1 VKSQSVQISDQ
12 RGLVDRR
19 MAMRI
24 FAGILMNAGLVRA
37 QMPGAVAASAHEL
50 RQAARRS
57 GILLSV
63 FTGMHQI
70 RSDLQASTMIAE
82 TFDMIAD
89 GNDLKFSNRLR
100 PTPDNFDFSFG
111 DSVVSWARENHLRF
125 RGHCLIWWNALPR
138 WFGSYVTPANARDVL
153 CSHITTVLRHYA
165 GRVYSWDVVNEPIYH
180 DNRPDGLRRKPWL
193 DLLGPEYIDLA
204 FHTAAAADPEARLI
218 LNECYIE
225 HDTPAEA
232 ARRDALLALLTRLKK
247 AGVPVSGLGIQG
259 HLRGATPL
267 DRRGLTRFLEQIRGL
282 GLDITVTELDVDEI
296 GVPAPQIAQAAASK
310 IGEFLD
316 IVSPY
321 VGSITLEALSNEPY
335 VSARGNGNIHTQN
348 LFDENYKPT
357 LAYGSAVRMLNERAQ
372 SARVKAE
379 NSSPTKSHGK

>member
-1 VKSQSVQISDQ
+1 MKSQSVQISDQ

-37 QMPGAVAASAHEL
+37 QMPSAVAASAHEL

-138 WFGSYVTPANARDVL
+138 WFGSYVTLANARDVL

-232 ARRDALLALLTRLKK
+232 ARRDALLALLTRLKR

-282 GLDITVTELDVDEI
+282 GLDIAVTELDVDEI

-335 VSARGNGNIHTQN
+335 VSAQGNGNIHTQN
-348 LFDENYKPT
+348 LFDEKYKPT

-379 NSSPTKSHGK
+379 NSSATKPHGK

>member
-37 QMPGAVAASAHEL
+37 QMPSAVAASAHEL

-138 WFGSYVTPANARDVL
+138 WFGSYVTLANARDVL

-232 ARRDALLALLTRLKK
+232 ARRDALLALLTRLKR

-282 GLDITVTELDVDEI
+282 GLDIAVTELDVDEI

-335 VSARGNGNIHTQN
+335 VSAQGNGNIHTQN
-348 LFDENYKPT
+348 LFDEKYKPT

-379 NSSPTKSHGK
+379 NSSATKPHGK

>member
-1 VKSQSVQISDQ
+1 
-12 RGLVDRR
+12 
-19 MAMRI
+19 
-24 FAGILMNAGLVRA
+24 
-37 QMPGAVAASAHEL
+37 
-50 RQAARRS
+50 
-57 GILLSV
+57 
-63 FTGMHQI
+63 
-70 RSDLQASTMIAE
+70 
-82 TFDMIAD
+82 
-89 GNDLKFSNRLR
+89 
-100 PTPDNFDFSFG
+100 
-111 DSVVSWARENHLRF
+111 
-125 RGHCLIWWNALPR
+125 
-138 WFGSYVTPANARDVL
+138 
-153 CSHITTVLRHYA
+153 
-165 GRVYSWDVVNEPIYH
+165 
-180 DNRPDGLRRKPWL
+180 LRRKPWL

-282 GLDITVTELDVDEI
+282 GLDVTVTELDVDEI

-379 NSSPTKSHGK
+379 NSSATKPHGK